1 MKKNKPSKHTNIEF
15 EVRFKRAQA
24 SSFDKIYDELIMRG
38 FKVEFNN
45 YLLRVGV
52 TYNKE
57 QSEEGKELLSN
68 IRVELD
74 DMNHIQELCSK
85 NTLNSNARFVSK
97 RHVDEEHNAPYMIY
111 DYNMRVSIQKEV
123 ERMAQTSEQ
132 VLLIQNRWDNS
143 YKDFRYIY
151 RTSLCSS
158 RHAKCK
164 N

>member
-1 MKKNKPSKHTNIEF
+1 MYIGIYITKDGGKKDIYAFFVGLLDVYNEALKKNKPSKHTNIEF
-15 EVRFKRAQA
+15 DAFQKSQA

-97 RHVDEEHNAPYMIY
+97 RHVDEERNAPY
-111 DYNMRVSIQKEV
+111 DLRLQ
-123 ERMAQTSEQ
+123 
-132 VLLIQNRWDNS
+132 
-143 YKDFRYIY
+143 
-151 RTSLCSS
+151 
-158 RHAKCK
+158 HACFHTKRSGT
-164 N
+164 NGANV